1 MRKEFF
7 GLECIIILL
16 QLMIFSAIFSIA
28 RGESIT
34 SQANQ
39 ATASEVSKDAK
50 LPQITSNIND
60 ADFKRALPHILKY
73 EGECSDH
80 FADKGGRTY
89 KGITWRVARKFGYKG
104 DVCNLTDAQVADIY
118 YRHDWARVPQAKA
131 FPEKLAYFNMIVN
144 GTRQGCL
151 LRKDAESMLD
161 CQQNYYD
168 SLSAR
173 NRKYFG
179 NGWRNRNN
187 YFLSVIMKL
196 RQTSAITNL
205 YIFLVS

>member
-16 QLMIFSAIFSIA
+16 QLLIFSAIFSIA
-28 RGESIT
+28 KGEPMDT
-34 SQANQ
+34 PKANQ
-39 ATASEVSKDAK
+39 ATATEYAKDGK
-50 LPQITSNIND
+50 LPQINTSIND
-60 ADFKRALPHILKY
+60 ADFKRALPHILKW
-73 EGECSDH
+73 EGTCSDH

-118 YRHDWARVPQAKA
+118 YRDYWARVPQTKA
-131 FPEKLAYFNMIVN
+131 FPEKLAHFNMIVN

-151 LRKDAESMLD
+151 MRKDAVSMLN
-161 CQQNYYD
+161 CQQEYYN
-168 SLSAR
+168 SLSSR

-179 NGWRNRNN
+179 DGWRNRNN
-187 YFLSVIMKL
+187 YFLSVV
-196 RQTSAITNL
+196 QNL
-205 YIFLVS
+205 PK